1 MTTYPNDL
9 SRFGGNN
16 EPFAEHEWTTSV
28 ARLLP
33 EDFPARLERLKE
45 ASGLTWSGMARAI
58 GVEYKLLLTWRN
70 GAVPSGGAYH
80 ALVRFAG
87 RVQGG
92 LDILMGE
99 GFLGYQLALF
109 EDEEDEENES

>member
-1 MTTYPNDL
+1 MTTKTNDP
-9 SRFGGNN
+9 SRFGGNI

-33 EDFPARLERLKE
+33 EDFSDRLERLKE

-70 GAVPSGGAYH
+70 GAVPSGAGHH
-80 ALVRFAG
+80 ALVLFAG
-87 RVQGG
+87 RVRRG

-99 GFLGYQLALF
+99 GFLAYQMALL
-109 EDEEDEENES
+109 EEEDEKDES

>member
-1 MTTYPNDL
+1 MTTKTNDP
-9 SRFGGNN
+9 SRFGGNI

-28 ARLLP
+28 DRLLP
-33 EDFPARLERLKE
+33 EDFPDRLERLKE

-70 GAVPSGGAYH
+70 GAVPSGGPHH
-80 ALVRFAG
+80 ALVLFAG
-87 RVQGG
+87 RVRGG

-99 GFLGYQLALF
+99 GFLAYQIALF
-109 EDEEDEENES
+109 EEKDKEAES

>member
-1 MTTYPNDL
+1 MNNPNETARFVGLDDTGPYGTPPL
-9 SRFGGNN
+9 VSR
-16 EPFAEHEWTTSV
+16 A
-28 ARLLP
+28 LP
-33 EDFPARLERLKE
+33 QDFPKRLERLKE
-45 ASGLTWSGMARAI
+45 ASGLSWRGMARAI
-58 GVEYKLLLTWRN
+58 GGEYKLLLTWRN

-99 GFLGYQLALF
+99 GFLGYQLGLF
-109 EDEEDEENES
+109 EDEEDEEKES